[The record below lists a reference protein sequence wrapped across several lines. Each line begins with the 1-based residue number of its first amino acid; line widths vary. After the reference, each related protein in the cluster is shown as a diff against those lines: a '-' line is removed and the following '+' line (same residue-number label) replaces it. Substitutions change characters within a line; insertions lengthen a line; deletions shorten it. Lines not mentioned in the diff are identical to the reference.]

1 MKAREEGIIGQV
13 RHALATEAR
22 VEAPRISITMIDS
35 QLHLSGVVD
44 DAEQATI
51 AEEVA
56 RRAAPG
62 VPIENDLTVGGI
74 GHANKRGALT
84 ERVLAAIA
92 EVKGMLGDPAAD
104 VGAQV
109 REGVAYLYG
118 QVATIEDREAVRAA
132 AGGVPGVG
140 GVDADRLRV
149 APFTDAFRTAS
160 LARERLQAAA
170 PDLAGAVRVYVHERS
185 ARLVGRLRNAADRE
199 RAIAIVKQ
207 VQGINTVHDEFGLYQ
222 AGDAST
228 GADAQLEQAVRRALG
243 EAGLPVPDLA
253 VFALDGAIT
262 LMGAVASP
270 EAHRLATRICTEV
283 VGARR
288 VDNQLDIIAARGPV
302 PHPPGDRRQD
312 LHKLPKR
319 ETGKRD

>member
-13 RHALATEAR
+13 RHALATEPR
-22 VEAPRISITMIDS
+22 IEAPRIRITLIDA

-44 DAEQATI
+44 DAEQAAI

-62 VPIENDLTVGGI
+62 VPIENDLTVGGT
-74 GHANKRGALT
+74 GHAGKRDDLAG
-84 ERVLAAIA
+84 RVLAAVA
-92 EVKGMLGDPAAD
+92 EVKGMLSDPAAD

-109 REGVAYLYG
+109 REGVAYLHG
-118 QVATIEDREAVRAA
+118 QVATIEDREAVCAA
-132 AGGVPGVG
+132 AGSVPGVG
-140 GVDADRLRV
+140 SVDADRLKV
-149 APFTDAFRTAS
+149 APFTDASRTAS
-160 LARERLQAAA
+160 LARERLQAEA

-185 ARLVGRLRNAADRE
+185 ARLVGRLRNAAERE
-199 RAIAIVKQ
+199 RAVAIVKE
-207 VQGINTVHDEFGLYQ
+207 VPGLNVVHDELALYQ

-228 GADAQLEQAVRRALG
+228 GADARLEQAVRRALG

-270 EAHRLATRICTEV
+270 EAHRLATQLCTRV
-283 VGARR
+283 AGARR
-288 VDNQLDIIAARGPV
+288 VDNQLDVVAAQGQA
-302 PHPPGDRRQD
+302 RR
-312 LHKLPKR
+312 
-319 ETGKRD
+319 